1 MKKLIPIVSASV
13 VTGLALLSFVACSPS
28 ASSEDDGNKPNTA
41 ISASATPTPT
51 NSVSTSAPK
60 ASSQSAKD
68 SSGSEVRVSPPTEL
82 KIYEVTTD
90 SVKASWVAP
99 TNTVGTITDYKV
111 ALKENGVEITARE
124 TTETGYAFTGLKSN
138 NAYTVEVRV
147 VAVSA
152 NGVKKDTSLPA
163 VSNTVVVRSS
173 FPAES
178 PVQTSAPAPPSSSPS
193 GSTDDA
199 ETGKIV
205 SVLTQFYTF
214 VGSPES
220 LVKVKEAG
228 KDYGPDFTDAEWKKM
243 AADFPEGFKY
253 FDASSSKSISDSY
266 SQLVAR
272 TTQSNRT
279 GEVVTVTIPAD
290 SVAITESKATI
301 DATKLKVESKGKA
314 STGTEAPYFENAQLN
329 LIKQTDGSW
338 VIVPE
343 TPRHSIP

>member
-1 MKKLIPIVSASV
+1 MKKLVPIVSASV

-28 ASSEDDGNKPNTA
+28 ASSDNDRKPDTA
-41 ISASATPTPT
+41 ISASATPSATAPT
-51 NSVSTSAPK
+51 STSTPE
-60 ASSQSAKD
+60 ASSQAVND

-90 SVKASWVAP
+90 SVKVSWVAP
-99 TNTVGTITDYKV
+99 TNTVGKIIEYKV
-111 ALKENGVEITARE
+111 LLKENREEITARE

-173 FPAES
+173 FAAET
-178 PVQTSAPAPPSSSPS
+178 PVQTSAPVAPSSQPS
-193 GSTDDA
+193 ASTEA
-199 ETGKIV
+199 EVEKV
-205 SVLTQFYTF
+205 ASALTQFYKF

-220 LVKVKEAG
+220 FEEVKEAG

-253 FDASSSKSISDSY
+253 FDTSSSKSISDSY
-266 SQLVAR
+266 NQLLAR

-279 GEVVTVTIPAD
+279 GGVVTVTVPVDA
-290 SVAITESKATI
+290 VTANEGKATI
-301 DATKLKVESKGKA
+301 DSTKLKVESKGKT

-329 LIKQTDGSW
+329 LIKQADGSW
-338 VIVPE
+338 VLIPE